1 MTGALEALRY
11 EAADGVGLIRLARP
25 EKLNA
30 LNARMVAELRDV
42 LERVRA
48 DASIRALVVTGTG
61 RAFSAGADIA
71 ELAALSGTEDFL
83 RFIEAIQTTFE
94 VLEDLPLPTV
104 AALNGLAHG
113 GGLELALA
121 CDLRVG
127 AGDATL
133 ALPEIKLGVLPGAGG
148 TQRVPR
154 LLPTAVAK
162 ELLFLGEPLGS
173 EAALRLGLVNAV
185 VPREHVLDE
194 ALALGRRLAALPSL
208 ALRAA
213 KRLAR
218 IAVEADPRTGFEAE
232 RLTVASLFGTADR
245 REGMG
250 AFLARRAP
258 VFSGR

>member
-1 MTGALEALRY
+1 MTAPYDTLHY
-11 EAADGVGLIRLARP
+11 EAGDGVALVRLARA

-30 LNARMVAELRDV
+30 INARLVAELRAV
-42 LERVRA
+42 IETVRG
-48 DASIRALVVTGTG
+48 DSGVRALVVTGTG
-61 RAFSAGADIA
+61 RAFSAGADIS
-71 ELAALSGTEDFL
+71 ELAVLPGAPEFL
-83 RFIEAIQTTFE
+83 RFSEEIQTAFGT
-94 VLEDLPLPTV
+94 LEDLAVPTV

-121 CDLRVG
+121 CDLRVI
-127 AGDATL
+127 ARDATL

-148 TQRVPR
+148 TQRLPR

-162 ELLFLGEPLGS
+162 EMLYLGEVLDG

-185 VPREHVLDE
+185 VARERVLDE
-194 ALALGRRLAALPSL
+194 ALALARRLAALPPL

-218 IAVEADPRTGFEAE
+218 IALAADPRTGFEAE
-232 RLTVASLFGTADR
+232 RLTVASLFDTADR
-245 REGMG
+245 REGMA
-250 AFLARRAP
+250 AFLARRPP

>member
-1 MTGALEALRY
+1 MTGTSETLHYDAT
-11 EAADGVGLIRLARP
+11 DGVGLIRLTRP

-30 LNARMVAELRDV
+30 LNARMVAELGAV
-42 LERVRA
+42 LERVRK
-48 DASIRALVVTGTG
+48 DASVRALVVTGTG

-71 ELAALSGTEDFL
+71 ELAALSGTEEFL
-83 RFIEAIQTTFE
+83 RFIEAIQTT
-94 VLEDLPLPTV
+94 VAMLEDLPLPTI

-121 CDLRVG
+121 CDLRIG
-127 AGDATL
+127 ASEATL

-148 TQRVPR
+148 TQRLPR
-154 LLPTAVAK
+154 LLPVAVAK
-162 ELLFLGEPLGS
+162 ELLFLGGSLGS

-185 VPREHVLDE
+185 VPREHVMAE
-194 ALALGRRLAALPSL
+194 AVALAQRLAALPPL

-213 KRLAR
+213 KRLSR

-232 RLTVASLFGTADR
+232 RLAVASLFCTADR
-245 REGMG
+245 REGMD

-258 VFSGR
+258 VFIGR

>member
-1 MTGALEALRY
+1 MTGAYEALHY
-11 EAADGVGLIRLARP
+11 EAADGVGLVRLARP

-30 LNARMVAELRDV
+30 LDARMVAELRAV
-42 LERVRA
+42 LERVRE
-48 DASIRALVVTGTG
+48 DASLRALVVTGSG

-71 ELAALSGTEDFL
+71 ELAALSGTEDFV

-94 VLEDLPLPTV
+94 AIEDLPLPTV

-121 CDLRVG
+121 CDLRIG
-127 AGDATL
+127 ASDATL

-148 TQRVPR
+148 TQRLPR

-162 ELLFLGEPLGS
+162 ELLFLGGALGS

-185 VPREHVLDE
+185 VPREQVLDD
-194 ALALGRRLAALPSL
+194 ALALARRLAALPSL

-232 RLTVASLFGTADR
+232 RLAVASLFGTADR
-245 REGMG
+245 REGME

-258 VFSGR
+258 IFRGR